1 MRDIFV
7 TCRLHP
13 GVFGSMCQFERLNF
27 RWKRSHFAEVGR
39 APDDLLKAGK
49 PKASTSEG
57 QVWVELSHSRART
70 GGTAI
75 GATRPFTVASAKVGN
90 PPNRPR
96 EHLAASP
103 VVPALFRE
111 RWRRCSRPVSRRDL
125 CF

>member
-75 GATRPFTVASAKVGN
+75 GATFSLPPAPAKAL
-90 PPNRPR
+90 NRTPER
-96 EHLAASP
+96 TFHSHQNGLGRKLA
-103 VVPALFRE
+103 
-111 RWRRCSRPVSRRDL
+111 
-125 CF
+125 